1 MKIVAI
7 LAPVLLTALTAVA
20 QTSPVVLK
28 SPNGALEIS
37 IATVRG
43 QSVQT
48 EGGQLAYRV
57 AFRGQPV
64 LEWSNLGLAIEGSP
78 ALGQAVR
85 IDSSQPSSQDETWT
99 PVQGKASPIRNRYN
113 AVTVQ
118 TVGTAADARRLT
130 IETRAYDDG
139 VAFRYLV
146 PEQPSVKDLRI
157 LNESTQFRF
166 SKDASTLALISRGFQ
181 TSNEDDYHQLAIS
194 GLHPEY
200 LVNLPVLVEVPG
212 IAWVG
217 LTEADIEDY
226 PNLYVTTSSVAR
238 TLTARLAT
246 RVEDVNTSADTAPA
260 FDPKADA
267 SQVSVIART
276 PVRSAWR
283 VLLIADNPGR
293 LVESNM
299 VVNLNPPS
307 AIVDTSWIKP
317 GKTPWDWW
325 NGSQA
330 KGVAKPGKN
339 NETMKY
345 YIDFAARNKFEY
357 MLIDAG

>member
-118 TVGTAADARRLT
+118 TVETAPDARRLT

-200 LVNLPVLVEVPG
+200 LVNLPVLV
-212 IAWVG
+212 
-217 LTEADIEDY
+217 DRK
-226 PNLYVTTSSVAR
+226 SV
-238 TLTARLAT
+238 
-246 RVEDVNTSADTAPA
+246 V
-260 FDPKADA
+260 
-267 SQVSVIART
+267 
-276 PVRSAWR
+276 
-283 VLLIADNPGR
+283 
-293 LVESNM
+293 
-299 VVNLNPPS
+299 
-307 AIVDTSWIKP
+307 
-317 GKTPWDWW
+317 
-325 NGSQA
+325 
-330 KGVAKPGKN
+330 
-339 NETMKY
+339 
-345 YIDFAARNKFEY
+345 
-357 MLIDAG
+357 